1 MLHHTPQPSMELVQ
15 LLGNMSGLLGLTTP
29 TDDSSQ
35 SMEGLMGQYYNN
47 ICIYFI
53 ILTDIG
59 SNSLILCFD
68 IIDAY
73 IVLCSPSPELFIQVK
88 SL

>member
-47 ICIYFI
+47 ICIY
-53 ILTDIG
+53 L
-59 SNSLILCFD
+59 L
-68 IIDAY
+68 Y
-73 IVLCSPSPELFIQVK
+73 
-88 SL
+88 